1 MQPSRNL
8 IMALAFAL
16 AALLCFLGATWAA
29 IVVESRSATA
39 VRSALAEA
47 GLGWAE
53 VRADGLQV
61 ILSGEAPTEPLRFRA
76 ISVAGQVVDGARVVD
91 AMEVAAGTADTG
103 PAFAVEILRNDGGI
117 TLIGLVP
124 ERTDRAALVD
134 SLSDIAPSGSVTD
147 LLGTAAYDPPPG
159 FTEAL
164 SFALASLR
172 SLPRSKISVTPGQV
186 SIRAIADSPA
196 AKARLESELNRKVG
210 ANVRLVTDISA
221 PRPVIAPFTLR
232 FQIDAQGARF
242 DACSADTEAARDR
255 IVAAARAAGA
265 QDPVPCTIGLGVPSP
280 AWADA
285 VTMALSALAG
295 IGQGTVTFT
304 DGDVSLV
311 VPDDVDAARFD
322 TAVGTLES
330 NLPEV
335 FSLKAVREARAEDPG
350 GGQAVPEF
358 SAVLGADG
366 NVQLKGRITDE
377 RLRDAVTSFARARFG
392 KDAVFPAMRVDAGLP
407 EGWPL
412 RVLTGIEALGE
423 LNSGSVVVTADLVRI
438 EGVSGSKDARATVT
452 RILTDKLGGTGR
464 FAISVSYDEALD
476 PLASLPTPEEC
487 VNALNAILAERKI
500 AFEPGSATIAPEAK
514 DTIDRLAQ
522 QMKECSD
529 VPMEVGGHTDSQG
542 RDEMNEQLS
551 RDRAQAVITAISDRR
566 VLTGNLEPRG
576 YGETVP
582 IGDNATEAG
591 REMNRRIEFRL
602 LRPADP
608 APGSADA
615 AAAAAA
621 AVEVRAPDDGTIRP
635 RPRPAKDGG

>member
-29 IVVESRSATA
+29 FVVESRSAAA
-39 VRSALAEA
+39 VRSALIDA
-47 GLGWAE
+47 GLGWAGVE
-53 VRADGLQV
+53 TDGLQV
-61 ILSGEAPTEPLRFRA
+61 ILVGEAPSEPLRFRA
-76 ISVAGQVVDGARVVD
+76 MSVAGQVVDGARVID
-91 AMEVAAGTADTG
+91 NMDVAASGADMA
-103 PAFAVEILRNDGGI
+103 PSFAVEILRNDSGI
-117 TLIGLVP
+117 SLIGLVP
-124 ERTDRAALVD
+124 ERTDRTALVE
-134 SLSDIAPSGSVTD
+134 SLADIEGAGKVTD

-164 SFALASLR
+164 SFAFAALR

-186 SIRAIADSPA
+186 SIAAIADSPA

-265 QDPVPCTIGLGVPSP
+265 QDPIPCTIGLGVPSP
-280 AWADA
+280 SWAEA
-285 VTMALSALAG
+285 VAMALGALAG
-295 IGQGTVTFT
+295 IGEGTVTFT
-304 DGDVSLV
+304 DADVSLV
-311 VPDDVDAARFD
+311 VPDDVDQGRFD
-322 TAVGTLES
+322 AAVGTLES

-335 FSLKAVREARAEDPG
+335 FSLQARREVRAEGPDG
-350 GGQAVPEF
+350 AQTLPEF
-358 SAVLGADG
+358 SAALGAEG

-377 RLRDAVTSFARARFG
+377 RLREAVTSFARARFG
-392 KDAVFPAMRVDAGLP
+392 RDAVFPAMRVDETLP

-412 RVLTGIEALGE
+412 RVLAALEALGE
-423 LNSGSVVVTADLVRI
+423 LNAGTVVVTADSVRI
-438 EGVSGSKDARATVT
+438 EGVSGSKEARATVT
-452 RILTDKLGGTGR
+452 RILSDRLGGSESLSIDVR
-464 FAISVSYDEALD
+464 YDEALD

-487 VNALNAILAERKI
+487 VAGLNAILAERKI
-500 AFEPGSATIAPEAK
+500 TFEPGSATIAPDAK
-514 DTIDRLAQ
+514 DTIDKLAA
-522 QMKECSD
+522 QMKTCSD
-529 VPMEVGGHTDSQG
+529 VPMEVGGHTDAQG

-551 RDRAQAVITAISDRR
+551 LDRAQAVITAIGERR

-576 YGETVP
+576 YGESVP

-591 REMNRRIEFRL
+591 REANRRIEFRL
-602 LRPADP
+602 LRPDAVAAGP
-608 APGSADA
+608 GAAGAP
-615 AAAAAA
+615 
-621 AVEVRAPDDGTIRP
+621 AVEVQTPGEDTVRP
-635 RPRPAKDGG
+635 RPRPAKDGE